1 MKTKFMTIG
10 CLGLLLA
17 VATNASAQL
26 VAGSPEDR
34 LYQQISATEDP
45 DEKMALCLDFER
57 QFGESDVVVDIY
69 NMLVSI
75 HNSRNE
81 SDKVIEFGEKA
92 IAMDDDNVSALMA
105 VARSYALK
113 RQQLPK
119 AVGYAERAVDA
130 TVKMK
135 EDPPPP
141 QFTDEQ
147 WQQYISTTEAAARSI
162 LNYAKSVGP

>member
-10 CLGLLLA
+10 CLALLLA

-26 VAGSPEDR
+26 VAGSAEDK
-34 LYQQISATEDP
+34 LYQQINATDDP
-45 DEKMALCLDFER
+45 DQKMALCLDFEK

-92 IAMDDDNVSALMA
+92 IARDADNVSALMA

-113 RQQLPK
+113 RQQLPR

-141 QFTDEQ
+141 QFTDDQ

>member
-1 MKTKFMTIG
+1 
-10 CLGLLLA
+10 
-17 VATNASAQL
+17 
-26 VAGSPEDR
+26 
-34 LYQQISATEDP
+34 
-45 DEKMALCLDFER
+45 
-57 QFGESDVVVDIY
+57 
-69 NMLVSI
+69 
-75 HNSRNE
+75 
-81 SDKVIEFGEKA
+81 
-92 IAMDDDNVSALMA
+92 
-105 VARSYALK
+105 
-113 RQQLPK
+113 LPK